1 MNHPAAAGDP
11 LSQRPDD
18 SSGTDRRPH
27 PEIRR
32 IAISTS
38 GGDAPGL
45 NAVIRGLTKTAILKY
60 RWEVVGLLNG
70 LEGLVDTA
78 KTVHLGLD
86 QVRGLLG
93 RGGTV
98 LGAASHG
105 NPFKRSIVKNGV
117 AVEEDLRP
125 TLLKNF
131 RYLGLDALVAIGGE
145 GTMKIAAE
153 LSGLGIPVVGVPKT
167 IDNDLAGT
175 ELTFGFHT
183 AVQTAMEALD
193 RLQTTAASHHR
204 VMILELMGR
213 YAGWI
218 ALYAGLAGD
227 ADVILIPEIPF
238 EFSEVVDAV
247 LRRNRR
253 GSSFSIIVVA
263 EGAHARDGET
273 HVLRGAAEG
282 TYANERLGGI
292 GQWLA
297 DRLHEE
303 TGLESRHTVLGHI
316 QRGGSPIAFD
326 RILATKF
333 GVMAAEMIAEGR
345 FDHLAVLENGRILAC
360 PFEQVVGHEKNVDP
374 EGQTVCFAER
384 MGINFGRPNRESR

>member
-1 MNHPAAAGDP
+1 MPTTTARDIH
-11 LSQRPDD
+11 
-18 SSGTDRRPH
+18 
-27 PEIRR
+27 R

-45 NAVIRGLTKTAILKY
+45 NAVIRGLTKAAILKY

-70 LEGLVDTA
+70 LEGLVDT
-78 KTVHLGLD
+78 TRVVPLGLD
-86 QVRGLLG
+86 QVRGLLS

-105 NPFKRSIVKNGV
+105 NPFSRSVVRNGQ
-117 AVEEDLRP
+117 AVVEDLRP
-125 TLLKNF
+125 LLVKNF
-131 RYLGLDALVAIGGE
+131 HYLGLDALVCIGGE

-153 LSGLGIPVVGVPKT
+153 LGELGLPVVGVPKT

-218 ALYAGLAGD
+218 SLMAGIAGD
-227 ADVILIPEIPF
+227 ADVILLPEIPF
-238 EFSEVVDAV
+238 DLQEVVDAV

-263 EGAHARDGET
+263 EGAREKDGEL
-273 HVLRGAAEG
+273 HVMRHVTEG

-292 GQWLA
+292 GDWLA
-297 DRLHEE
+297 DKVHEQ
-303 TGLESRHTVLGHI
+303 TGLECRSTVLGHI

-333 GVMAAEMIAEGR
+333 GIKAAGMIAKGR
-345 FDHLAVLENGRILAC
+345 FNHLAVLEGGEIIAR
-360 PFEQVVGHEKNVDP
+360 PFSEVVGREKNVDP
-374 EGQTVCFAER
+374 EGQTVRYAER
-384 MGINFGRPNRESR
+384 MGVNFGRPNREVRI

>member
-1 MNHPAAAGDP
+1 MPTNSARDIH
-11 LSQRPDD
+11 
-18 SSGTDRRPH
+18 
-27 PEIRR
+27 R

-45 NAVIRGLTKTAILKY
+45 NAVIRGVTKAAILKY
-60 RWEVVGLLNG
+60 RWEVVGLFNG
-70 LEGLVDTA
+70 LEGLADTT
-78 KTVHLGLD
+78 KTIQLGLE
-86 QVRGLLG
+86 QVRGLHS

-105 NPFKRSIVKNGV
+105 NPFSRSIVRNGV

-125 TLLKNF
+125 VLVKNF
-131 RYLGLDALVAIGGE
+131 RYLGLDALVCIGGE

-153 LSGLGIPVVGVPKT
+153 LGELGIPVVGVPKT

-183 AVQTAMEALD
+183 AVQTASEALD

-218 ALYAGLAGD
+218 ALTAGMAGD
-227 ADVILIPEIPF
+227 ADIILLPEIPF
-238 EFSEVVDAV
+238 DLQEVVDAV
-247 LRRNRR
+247 VRRNRR
-253 GSSFSIIVVA
+253 GASFSIIVVA
-263 EGAHARDGET
+263 EGAREREGGL
-273 HVLRGAAEG
+273 HVLRHATEG

-292 GQWLA
+292 GDWLA
-297 DRLHEE
+297 DKLFEQ
-303 TGLESRHTVLGHI
+303 TGLECRSTVLGHI

-326 RILATKF
+326 RVLATKF
-333 GVMAAEMIAEGR
+333 GVKAAGMIAQGR
-345 FDHLAVLENGRILAC
+345 FNHLAVLEGGEIIAR
-360 PFEQVVGHEKNVDP
+360 PFAEVVGREKNVDP
-374 EGQTVCFAER
+374 QGQTVRYAER
-384 MGINFGRPNRESR
+384 IGINFGRPNHEVRL

>member
-1 MNHPAAAGDP
+1 MPAQS
-11 LSQRPDD
+11 LPDI
-18 SSGTDRRPH
+18 H
-27 PEIRR
+27 R

-45 NAVIRGLTKTAILKY
+45 NAVIRGFTKAAILKY

-78 KTVHLGLD
+78 KTIPLTLEA
-86 QVRGLLG
+86 VRGLLP
-93 RGGTV
+93 RGGTI

-105 NPFKRSIVKNGV
+105 NPFQRSVVKDGQ

-125 TLLKNF
+125 QMVKNF
-131 RYLGLDALVAIGGE
+131 RYLGLDALVCIGGE
-145 GTMKIAAE
+145 GTMKIAADLGE
-153 LSGLGIPVVGVPKT
+153 RGIPVVGVPKT

-218 ALYAGLAGD
+218 ALMAGIAGD
-227 ADVILIPEIPF
+227 ADIILIPEIPF
-238 EFSEVVDAV
+238 EMSEVVDAV
-247 LRRNRR
+247 LKRNRR
-253 GSSFSIIVVA
+253 GASFSIIVVA
-263 EGAHARDGET
+263 EGAREKAGDL
-273 HVLRGAAEG
+273 HVMRCASEG

-292 GQWLA
+292 GDWLA
-297 DRLHEE
+297 DKIHEQ
-303 TGLESRHTVLGHI
+303 TGLECRSTTLGHI

-333 GVMAAEMIAEGR
+333 GVKAAGMIAKGR
-345 FDHLAVLENGRILAC
+345 FNHLAVLEGGEIIAR
-360 PFEQVVGHEKNVDP
+360 PFSEVVGREKNVDP
-374 EGQTVCFAER
+374 EGQTVRYAER
-384 MGINFGRPNRESR
+384 MGVNFGRTNREVRL

>member
-1 MNHPAAAGDP
+1 MPTELPRDIH
-11 LSQRPDD
+11 
-18 SSGTDRRPH
+18 
-27 PEIRR
+27 R

-45 NAVIRGLTKTAILKY
+45 NAVIRGVTKAAILKH

-70 LEGLVDTA
+70 LEGLVDTTR
-78 KTVHLGLD
+78 TVQLGLE
-86 QVRGLLG
+86 QVRGLLS

-105 NPFKRSIVKNGV
+105 NPFSRSVVKDGQ
-117 AVEEDLRP
+117 AVVEDLRP
-125 TLLKNF
+125 LLVKNF
-131 RYLGLDALVAIGGE
+131 RYLGLDALVCIGGE
-145 GTMKIAAE
+145 GTMKIAAMLGE
-153 LSGLGIPVVGVPKT
+153 MGIPVVGVPKT

-218 ALYAGLAGD
+218 SLMAGLAGD
-227 ADVILIPEIPF
+227 ADIILVPEIPF
-238 EFSEVVDAV
+238 DMQEVVDTV

-253 GSSFSIIVVA
+253 GASFSIIVVA
-263 EGAHARDGET
+263 EGAREKEGDL
-273 HVLRGAAEG
+273 HVLRHATEG

-292 GQWLA
+292 GGWLA
-297 DRLHEE
+297 DRIHEQ
-303 TGLESRHTVLGHI
+303 TGLECRSTVLGHI

-333 GVMAAEMIAEGR
+333 GVKAVGMIAKGR
-345 FDHLAVLENGRILAC
+345 FNHLAVLENGEIVAR
-360 PFEQVVGHEKNVDP
+360 PFSEVVDREKNVDP
-374 EGQTVCFAER
+374 DGQTVRYAER
-384 MGINFGRPNRESR
+384 LGINFGRLNREVRI